1 MFPQSYTDST
11 KREEEILSSVKYAS
25 LIQKSL
31 FPKERH
37 FRRISPDYGLIFL
50 PHSILS
56 GDFYWIGNKEEEN
69 FIAVA
74 DCTGHGIPASLL
86 SVMGIGL
93 LNYIVFGKTYREC
106 GMYLEELD
114 KKWIEGFQDEHNLP
128 FNNDWMEIS
137 LLKISKERLEIA
149 SARQK
154 VILFNSIT
162 SEVKIIK
169 GERYP
174 IGGWQLE
181 KNRRFGTICIDK
193 NQYNEVYLFTDGLAD
208 QFGGESSKKL
218 GLKTI
223 IEIIRSSFH
232 SVSEKISFLED
243 FVLNWKKNHAQTD
256 DITMIG
262 FALQ

>member
-1 MFPQSYTDST
+1 MFPHFHTDLT
-11 KREEEILSSVKYAS
+11 KEEKEILSSVQYAS

-37 FRRISPDYGLIFL
+37 FRRISQDYGLIFL

-56 GDFYWIGNKEEEN
+56 GDFYWIGNKEEEH

-86 SVMGIGL
+86 SVMGISL
-93 LNYIVFGKTYREC
+93 LNYIVFAKTFREC
-106 GMYLEELD
+106 GNYLEELD
-114 KKWIEGFQDEHNLP
+114 KKWIEGFQHEHNLP

-137 LLKISKERLEIA
+137 LLRISKEQLEIA

-154 VILFNSIT
+154 IILFNSFT
-162 SEVKIIK
+162 SEIRVIK
-169 GERYP
+169 GDRYP

-181 KNRRFGTICIDK
+181 KNRRFKTICIDK
-193 NQYNEVYLFTDGLAD
+193 NLYNEVYLLTDGLSD
-208 QFGGESSKKL
+208 QFGGTLSKKL
-218 GLKTI
+218 GMKPLI
-223 IEIIRSSFH
+223 DIIRTPFG
-232 SVSEKISFLED
+232 SVCEKIGFLED
-243 FVLNWKKNHAQTD
+243 YILNWKKNHTQTD